1 MRPNDA
7 LAEENREIARRWLAA
22 FNAHDLDALLA
33 LYAEDARHTSP
44 KIRALH
50 PETGGE
56 LRGKAAL
63 RAWWEDSLRRLPTL
77 RYDAFA
83 ITADADRAVMEYV
96 RHLEGA
102 PPMPVS
108 ETLELAQG
116 RIVRSRVYHG

>member
-1 MRPNDA
+1 MGA
-7 LAEENREIARRWLAA
+7 QENREAARRWLDA

-50 PETGGE
+50 PDTGGE

-63 RAWWEDSLRRLPTL
+63 RAWWEDSLRRLPSL
-77 RYDAFA
+77 RYQAFA
-83 ITADADRAVMEYV
+83 ITADEDRAVMEYL
-96 RHLEGA
+96 RHLDGE

-108 ETLELAQG
+108 ETLELEEG